1 MITVSV
7 TELESPGRRASGHV
21 SEGGFRKDDSHSE
34 WLWGPMVWGPG
45 LNQKEKLSRAAAFI
59 SVCPPL
65 RPPPPPRR
73 MSCDQLPPLPA
84 SKPSHHRGVHPHTV
98 SRNIDLRYI
107 TFEGH
112 FVTDTRKITTND
124 PSIVTGCVFWHDPP
138 PCLEMEPPV
147 GTCLAGHSWFML
159 TW

>member
-65 RPPPPPRR
+65 RPPP
-73 MSCDQLPPLPA
+73 
-84 SKPSHHRGVHPHTV
+84 
-98 SRNIDLRYI
+98 
-107 TFEGH
+107 
-112 FVTDTRKITTND
+112 TTAH
-124 PSIVTGCVFWHDPP
+124 V
-138 PCLEMEPPV
+138 M
-147 GTCLAGHSWFML
+147 
-159 TW
+159 